1 MIGKLNEK
9 KALSLLM
16 EFLSIEGIT
25 GKEKLIAKAVE
36 HSLISFGVPK
46 KFIFFECKLIIEL
59 SPFRKSDSFDVL

>member
-25 GKEKLIAKAVE
+25 GKEKLIAKVKYT
-36 HSLISFGVPK
+36 LK
-46 KFIFFECKLIIEL
+46 KNL
-59 SPFRKSDSFDVL
+59 SK

>member
-46 KFIFFECKLIIEL
+46 KFIFVTII
-59 SPFRKSDSFDVL
+59 SFITIESTN

>member
-1 MIGKLNEK
+1 MFGKLNEK

-46 KFIFFECKLIIEL
+46 KFIFLIMLKIKFL
-59 SPFRKSDSFDVL
+59 FQRKQVI